1 MNKYIHVFLICLI
14 FLIFYTGCSTVQY
27 KSEYSQT
34 AAELEQ
40 ELKNDNL
47 TPVQKVII
55 RHAITEL
62 KQAEKTDKKNEQLQ
76 NQVVSKSE
84 KAGAG
89 TIIYWLLG
97 VCGLGIVAFI
107 IVKVKSFL

>member
-1 MNKYIHVFLICLI
+1 MIKSIHVFLICII
-14 FLIFYTGCSTVQY
+14 FTIFYTGCSTVQY

-62 KQAEKTDKKNEQLQ
+62 KQAQKTDKENTVLNDRLISE
-76 NQVVSKSE
+76 SKKS
-84 KAGAG
+84 GAG
-89 TIIYWLLG
+89 TFAYGLLL
-97 VCGLGIVAFI
+97 VCGIGILAFI
-107 IVKVKSFL
+107 IAKIKSIL

>member
-1 MNKYIHVFLICLI
+1 MRNIFIILLLI
-14 FLIFYTGCSTVQY
+14 FIAGCSTVQY

-62 KQAEKTDKKNEQLQ
+62 KQAQKTDKENDNLQ
-76 NQVVSKSE
+76 NKLINESKKS
-84 KAGAG
+84 GAG
-89 TIIYWLLG
+89 TFAYGLLL
-97 VCGLGIVAFI
+97 VCGISIIAFI
-107 IVKVKSFL
+107 IAKVKSFF